1 MSDAPL
7 LPGMAELKAL
17 AAKARAEEPF
27 SVFEYRLVAHA
38 LEFLVTDSMYWFKQG
53 AAKGKV

>member
-1 MSDAPL
+1 MSDETL

-17 AAKARAEEPF
+17 AVKARAEEPF

-38 LEFLVTDSMYWFKQG
+38 LEFLVTDSMYWFKRG
-53 AAKGKV
+53 AAQEKV